1 LPSAKQKALGKEDGV
16 GYRYPRA
23 PLCRVPNFAECLAL
37 GKVWL
42 CRVPY
47 FAECQTLGKALFAEC
62 QVSPSA
68 ALGKGGLCRVPDI
81 WHSAKI

>member
-1 LPSAKQKALGKEDGV
+1 MVFTNQDIITCDILPSAKQKALSKEDGV

-37 GKVWL
+37 GKVS
-42 CRVPY
+42 
-47 FAECQTLGKALFAEC
+47 ECLIL
-62 QVSPSA
+62 PSA
-68 ALGKGGLCRVPDI
+68 RHSAKPYLSSAKFRRVPDI